1 MCESFCFT
9 WNATFLEDDLWTGE
23 TVSGSFDNVSDIG
36 ASEVET
42 LDVVGFAC
50 FEVEAFVE
58 VDALGL
64 LSDFVVGLQ
73 VCDVMLSVGKDE

>member
-1 MCESFCFT
+1 MCKSFCFT
-9 WNATFLEDDLWTGE
+9 WTTFLDDDLWTGE

-42 LDVVGFAC
+42 LDVGGLD
-50 FEVEAFVE
+50 VEAFVE

>member
-1 MCESFCFT
+1 MCESFSFT

-42 LDVVGFAC
+42 LDVGGLD
-50 FEVEAFVE
+50 VEAFVE

-64 LSDFVVGLQ
+64 LSDFEDSLP
-73 VCDVMLSVGKDE
+73 VCDVMLSVCKDE

>member
-1 MCESFCFT
+1 MFKSFCFT
-9 WNATFLEDDLWTGE
+9 WNATFLDDDLWTGE

-42 LDVVGFAC
+42 LDVGGLD
-50 FEVEAFVE
+50 VEAFVE

-73 VCDVMLSVGKDE
+73 VCDVMLSVCKDE

>member
-9 WNATFLEDDLWTGE
+9 WNATFLDDDLWTGE

-42 LDVVGFAC
+42 LDVGGLD
-50 FEVEAFVE
+50 VEAFVE

>member
-9 WNATFLEDDLWTGE
+9 WNATFLDDDLWTGE
-23 TVSGSFDNVSDIG
+23 SVSLSFDKVSEIG
-36 ASEVET
+36 ASNVET
-42 LDVVGFAC
+42 LDVGGLD
-50 FEVEAFVE
+50 VEAFVE